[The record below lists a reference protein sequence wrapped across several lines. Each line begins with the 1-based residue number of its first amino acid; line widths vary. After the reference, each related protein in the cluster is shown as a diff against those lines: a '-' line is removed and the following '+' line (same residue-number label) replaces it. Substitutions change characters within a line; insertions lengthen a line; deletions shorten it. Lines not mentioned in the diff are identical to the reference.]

1 MDNPTSFEG
10 FEATKSYQPACLGRK
25 VGVKMGRIAESAG
38 AKFDLV
44 VDRIENCAENV
55 KFALEKISEE
65 GVQGLKKRAIDY
77 ARKEPLNALLLAM
90 GSGILVGWA
99 TKRK

>member
-1 MDNPTSFEG
+1 
-10 FEATKSYQPACLGRK
+10 
-25 VGVKMGRIAESAG
+25 
-38 AKFDLV
+38 
-44 VDRIENCAENV
+44 V
-55 KFALEKISEE
+55 KFALDKISEE
-65 GVQGLKKRAIDY
+65 GVQGLKKRGIDY

>member
-1 MDNPTSFEG
+1 MIKEVLKVLNRRRVIR
-10 FEATKSYQPACLGRK
+10 PAASGRK
-25 VGVKMGRIAESAG
+25 SGAKVARIVESAG
-38 AKFDLV
+38 AKLDLA
-44 VDRIENCAENV
+44 VDRIESCAENV
-55 KFALEKISEE
+55 KFALDKISEE

-90 GSGILVGWA
+90 GSGVLLGRA